1 MLCDVCQCDQP
12 QVIRV
17 DSWQVCQWCVSN
29 NVLWNALDV
38 AARIKKL
45 QEVVATTEAA
55 HQRDVE
61 RQQRA
66 EAKLGSA
73 YSDLE
78 SAIRELVAG
87 TAESNESLGRSLAAT
102 DALTTYQSSEATKSR
117 DARKNKPL
125 S

>member
-1 MLCDVCQCDQP
+1 MLCDLCQCEQP

-29 NVLWNALDV
+29 NVLRNALEV
-38 AARIKKL
+38 ATQVKKL

-66 EAKLGSA
+66 EAKLRSA

-78 SAIRELVAG
+78 SAIRELAAG
-87 TAESNESLGRSLAAT
+87 TAESKESLGRSLEAT
-102 DALTTYQSSEATKSR
+102 DALTTYQSSEDKNSR
-117 DARKNKPL
+117 DARK
-125 S
+125 